1 MKNKAPAE
9 TPDSER
15 SVAEKPFADEG
26 FAVRVG
32 QSAKR
37 IANTVIPISGSAS
50 ALLFGVTM
58 FLAVFGVIMVFAAS
72 SVEARQGGGSF
83 ISAFMRQGLFTLL
96 GVPLLLLAARMPEG
110 FYRRF
115 AIWGVLFGMLLQLLV
130 FTPLGL
136 EIQGN
141 RNWLSIAGFTLQ
153 PSEFVKLALCLWIGY
168 VLFMKGDRIRL
179 FLHAWWP
186 VSLVAGAGVLLV
198 MLGRDFGTVVIMVG
212 LVFGAMLFA
221 GVKLR
226 HLLLPLV
233 IVAVGS
239 IPVILSSGSRVRR
252 LQHFFDGCTEAEYYD
267 GCWQQLH
274 GTWAM
279 SGGGIFGV
287 GLGNSRAKW
296 NWLPEADSDYIFAI
310 VAEELGLV
318 GAIAV
323 LLLYVVMAFAFI
335 RIIREAQ
342 STMVKSVAGAVMT
355 WVVGQAMVNI
365 AVVLGLLPVLGV
377 PLPLVSAGGSQTLA
391 TLIAIGIVLA
401 LVRADRQRQ
410 QEGERPEDVI
420 LSVQAKGRA

>member
-1 MKNKAPAE
+1 MKATTPPPAVE
-9 TPDSER
+9 PESQQSD
-15 SVAEKPFADEG
+15 G
-26 FAVRVG
+26 FVVKVG

-37 IANTVIPISGSAS
+37 IAHTVLPISGGAS
-50 ALLFGVTM
+50 ALLFGVTL
-58 FLAVFGVIMVFAAS
+58 FLAIFGVVMVFAAS
-72 SVEARQGGGSF
+72 SVEARQGGGTFIASF
-83 ISAFMRQGLFTLL
+83 LRQGMFTIVGL
-96 GVPLLLLAARMPEG
+96 PMLLLAARMPEA

-115 AIWGVLFGMLLQLLV
+115 AVWGLVLGIVLQSLV
-130 FTPLGL
+130 FTPLGE

-141 RNWLSIAGFTLQ
+141 RNWLRFGSSFTLQ

-168 VLFMKGDRIRL
+168 VLARRGDKIRQ
-179 FLHAWWP
+179 FWPAWWP
-186 VSLVAGAGVLLV
+186 VSLGAALGIGLVL
-198 MLGRDFGTVVIMVG
+198 LGRDFGTVVIMAG

-221 GVKLR
+221 GVKFR
-226 HLLLPLV
+226 HLILPFV
-233 IVAVGS
+233 IMAAAAV
-239 IPVILSSGSRVRR
+239 PVVLSSGSRIRR

-279 SGGGIFGV
+279 SGGGLFGV

-310 VAEELGLV
+310 IAEELGLI

-335 RIIREAQ
+335 RIIREAE
-342 STMVKSVAGAVMT
+342 STLVKSVAGAVMT
-355 WVVGQAMVNI
+355 WIVGQALVNI

-391 TLIAIGIVLA
+391 TLIAVGVVLA
-401 LVRADRQRQ
+401 LVRADHQRRLT
-410 QEGERPEDVI
+410 GDVPRDVI
-420 LSVQAKGRA
+420 LKVQAKGRA